1 MADGVPPSEVYKVLA
16 TPQGVDRAFAK
27 LDTIKRQT
35 VWWEKGAQPP
45 QLLLAGEV
53 TMAAAYN
60 GRITAANKAETRNLR
75 MVWTNNIYT
84 VDSWVIMKGSPNK
97 RAAER
102 FLDFASGSAIQKNFP
117 SYIPYGLSNKYATM
131 LIEPATWE
139 ILPTN
144 PMNIRAALQIDD
156 AFWIQNVDQ
165 LNRRFEAWLNK

>member
-1 MADGVPPSEVYKVLA
+1 MLA

-60 GRITAANKAETRNLR
+60 GRITAANKAETKNLR

-84 VDSWVIMKGSPNK
+84 VDSWVIMKGSPTSGLRNGFWIS
-97 RAAER
+97 RAAR
-102 FLDFASGSAIQKNFP
+102 PSRRTSPPIFP
-117 SYIPYGLSNKYATM
+117 M
-131 LIEPATWE
+131 
-139 ILPTN
+139 
-144 PMNIRAALQIDD
+144 
-156 AFWIQNVDQ
+156 V
-165 LNRRFEAWLNK
+165 